1 MAEHSHQVRIDW
13 DRVFRWSAAFF
24 GIAVALHAADHLRR
38 GMDVV
43 PPAVMVAGMVQL
55 ALAALTVGLVFAGSR
70 WATYAATVVGF
81 VSAVGFTAAHL
92 LPNWGFF
99 SDSFINA
106 SPAARVTWFSW
117 VTAILEIFAD
127 VLFGAV
133 GVMVLRARRRSS
145 LPGSAQQR

>member
-1 MAEHSHQVRIDW
+1 
-13 DRVFRWSAAFF
+13 
-24 GIAVALHAADHLRR
+24 
-38 GMDVV
+38 MDVV

-55 ALAALTVGLVFAGSR
+55 ALAAPTVGLVFAGSR
-70 WATYAATVVGF
+70 WGYLRRHGGGVRQRSGVHRRSSAAELG
-81 VSAVGFTAAHL
+81 L
-92 LPNWGFF
+92 LQRQLHQRINA
-99 SDSFINA
+99 STHQRINA

-133 GVMVLRARRRSS
+133 GVMVLRARRQSS